1 MIEMSLQQ
9 SEPVALSHRSPGR
22 QVRSVAVY
30 SLLTA
35 LMIVTPMMVFVPTAL
50 FHCAIRNGRRAAWIA
65 GVLAVAIAA
74 LYMAAVPQTPAT
86 MKVAWVGLAG
96 LALSI
101 VVPSLAVLPLVE
113 RAAKFGHVL
122 VLLLMGSTL
131 GLAVTE
137 LGSRAM
143 LSFSPFAAQVADAQR
158 LNGQIMTFY
167 RTNGVP
173 AEQLRMMEKWAS
185 YNMFLLPGFLLI
197 MISFV
202 FILSL
207 LMLGRLKAWR
217 DRALARADNEPAARA
232 NNEAAARVVNEAAA
246 RADNEAAARGDNQAL
261 GAYLFRNFSL
271 PDSLLFAF
279 IIGGLTPLASG
290 MLQKVAANTL
300 TVVAFLYILQ
310 GLAIFRFLLV
320 AMGAGFT
327 GTMLGWLLLV
337 LLTFTGVG
345 PLLLGLAGLFDPF
358 FDFRHFKKRKDDS
371 HESHS
376 D

>member
-1 MIEMSLQQ
+1 
-9 SEPVALSHRSPGR
+9 
-22 QVRSVAVY
+22 
-30 SLLTA
+30 
-35 LMIVTPMMVFVPTAL
+35 MVFVPAAL
-50 FHCAIRNGRRAAWIA
+50 FHCAIRNGRRAAWLTGA
-65 GVLAVAIAA
+65 LALAIAA
-74 LYMAAVPQTPAT
+74 LYLAAVPQTPAA
-86 MKVAWVGLAG
+86 MNAAWVGLAG

-101 VVPSLAVLPLVE
+101 VLPSLAVLPLIE
-113 RAAKFGHVL
+113 RAEKFGHVL
-122 VLLLMGSTL
+122 VLLLIGSTV

-137 LGSRAM
+137 LASRALM
-143 LSFSPFAAQVADAQR
+143 AYSPFAAQVAEVQR
-158 LNGQIMTFY
+158 LNGQVMTFY

-185 YNMFLLPGFLLI
+185 YNMFVLPGFLLI

-217 DRALARADNEPAARA
+217 ER
-232 NNEAAARVVNEAAA
+232 
-246 RADNEAAARGDNQAL
+246 AAARGDNEAL

-271 PDSLLFAF
+271 PEGLLFAF
-279 IIGGLTPLASG
+279 VLSGLTPLATG

-320 AMGAGFT
+320 AMGAGFA

>member
-9 SEPVALSHRSPGR
+9 SEPVALPHRSPGR

-35 LMIVTPMMVFVPTAL
+35 LMIITPMMVFVPAAL
-50 FHCAIRNGRRAAWIA
+50 FHCAIRNGRRAAWITGA
-65 GVLAVAIAA
+65 FAVAIAA
-74 LYMAAVPQTPAT
+74 LYMAAVPQAPAA
-86 MKVAWVGLAG
+86 MNAAWVGLAG

-101 VVPSLAVLPLVE
+101 VFPALAVLPLVE
-113 RAAKFGHVL
+113 RAEKFGRVL
-122 VLLLMGSTL
+122 LALLMGSTI

-137 LGSRAM
+137 LGSRAL
-143 LSFSPFAAQVADAQR
+143 LSFSPFAAQVAEAQR
-158 LNGQIMTFY
+158 LNGQFLAFY

-173 AEQLRMMEKWAS
+173 AEQLKMMEQWAS

-207 LMLGRLKAWR
+207 LMLGRLRLWR
-217 DRALARADNEPAARA
+217 EQAAL
-232 NNEAAARVVNEAAA
+232 
-246 RADNEAAARGDNQAL
+246 RGDDEAF
-261 GAYLFRNFSL
+261 GVYLFRNLTL
-271 PDSLLFAF
+271 PDGLLFAF
-279 IIGGLTPLASG
+279 ILGGLTPLASG

>member
-9 SEPVALSHRSPGR
+9 SEPVALPHRSPGR

-35 LMIVTPMMVFVPTAL
+35 LMIITPMMVFVPAAL
-50 FHCAIRNGRRAAWIA
+50 FHCAIRNGRRAAWLTGA
-65 GVLAVAIAA
+65 LALAIAA
-74 LYMAAVPQTPAT
+74 LYLAAVPQTPAA
-86 MKVAWVGLAG
+86 MNAAWVGLAG
-96 LALSI
+96 LTLSI
-101 VVPSLAVLPLVE
+101 VLPSLAVLPLVE
-113 RAAKFGHVL
+113 RAGKFGHVL
-122 VLLLMGSTL
+122 VLLLLGSTV

-137 LGSRAM
+137 LVSRA
-143 LSFSPFAAQVADAQR
+143 LLAYSPFAAQVAEVQQ
-158 LNGQIMTFY
+158 LNGQFMTLY

-185 YNMFLLPGFLLI
+185 YNMFVLPGFLLI

-217 DRALARADNEPAARA
+217 ERALARADNE
-232 NNEAAARVVNEAAA
+232 
-246 RADNEAAARGDNQAL
+246 AL

-271 PDSLLFAF
+271 PDGLLIAF
-279 IIGGLTPLASG
+279 VLSGLTPLATG

-320 AMGAGFT
+320 AMGAGFA

>member
-1 MIEMSLQQ
+1 MY
-9 SEPVALSHRSPGR
+9 A
-22 QVRSVAVY
+22 
-30 SLLTA
+30 LLTA
-35 LMIVTPMMVFVPTAL
+35 LMIITPILVFVPAAV
-50 FHCAIRNGRRAAWIA
+50 FHCAIRNGRRATFA
-65 GVLAVAIAA
+65 
-74 LYMAAVPQTPAT
+74 M
-86 MKVAWVGLAG
+86 AG
-96 LALSI
+96 LALTIAGLYISAAHSAPTMMMAWSALI
-101 VVPSLAVLPLVE
+101 GVALAVMVPALAALPLVE
-113 RAAKFGHVL
+113 RAEKFGRVL
-122 VLLLMGSTL
+122 VFLLMGSAI
-131 GLAVTE
+131 GLAITE
-137 LGSRAM
+137 LGSRA
-143 LSFSPFAAQVADAQR
+143 LFSFSPFAAQVAEAQSSNAQFIQFYKA
-158 LNGQIMTFY
+158 NGMSPDVI
-167 RTNGVP
+167 
-173 AEQLRMMEKWAS
+173 RMMERWAV
-185 YNMFLLPGFLLI
+185 YNTFVLPGFLLI
-197 MISFV
+197 MISLV

-217 DRALARADNEPAARA
+217 EL
-232 NNEAAARVVNEAAA
+232 
-246 RADNEAAARGDNQAL
+246 AAARGDNEAL

-271 PDSLLFAF
+271 PDGLLFAF

-320 AMGAGFT
+320 AMGAGFA

-337 LLTFTGVG
+337 FLTLTGVG

>member
-1 MIEMSLQQ
+1 MPQA
-9 SEPVALSHRSPGR
+9 PAATD
-22 QVRSVAVY
+22 AV
-30 SLLTA
+30 T
-35 LMIVTPMMVFVPTAL
+35 
-50 FHCAIRNGRRAAWIA
+50 N
-65 GVLAVAIAA
+65 
-74 LYMAAVPQTPAT
+74 AT
-86 MKVAWVGLAG
+86 MNAAWVGLAG

-101 VVPSLAVLPLVE
+101 VLPSLMVLPFVE
-113 RAAKFGHVL
+113 RAEKFGRVL
-122 VLLLMGSTL
+122 VLLVMGSTV

-137 LGSRAM
+137 LASRAM
-143 LSFSPFAAQVADAQR
+143 LSFSPFAAQVAEAQL
-158 LNGQIMTFY
+158 LNGQLMTFY
-167 RTNGVP
+167 RTKGVP

-207 LMLGRLKAWR
+207 LMLGRLKVWR
-217 DRALARADNEPAARA
+217 EQAAL
-232 NNEAAARVVNEAAA
+232 
-246 RADNEAAARGDNQAL
+246 RGDDEAL
-261 GAYLFRNFSL
+261 GAYLFRNFTL
-271 PDSLLFAF
+271 PDGLLFAF
-279 IIGGLTPLASG
+279 ILGGLTPLASG

-310 GLAIFRFLLV
+310 GLAIFRFVLV

-358 FDFRHFKKRKDDS
+358 FHFRHFKKRKDDS

>member
-9 SEPVALSHRSPGR
+9 SEPVALPHRSPGR

-30 SLLTA
+30 SVLTA
-35 LMIVTPMMVFVPTAL
+35 LMIMSPLMVFAPAAL
-50 FHCAIRNGRRAAWIA
+50 FHCAIRNGRRAAWLTGA
-65 GVLAVAIAA
+65 LALAIAS
-74 LYMAAVPQTPAT
+74 LYLVVAPQPSAT
-86 MKVAWVGLAG
+86 AMKVAWVGLAG

-101 VVPSLAVLPLVE
+101 VLPSLAVLPLVE
-113 RAAKFGHVL
+113 RAEKFGRVL
-122 VLLLMGSTL
+122 VLLVMGSTL

-137 LGSRAM
+137 LGSRA
-143 LSFSPFAAQVADAQR
+143 LLAYSPFAAQVAEVQR
-158 LNGQIMTFY
+158 LNGEVMTFY
-167 RTNGVP
+167 RTHGVA

-185 YNMFLLPGFLLI
+185 YNMFVLPAFLLI

-217 DRALARADNEPAARA
+217 ER
-232 NNEAAARVVNEAAA
+232 
-246 RADNEAAARGDNQAL
+246 AAARGDNEAL

-271 PDSLLFAF
+271 PDGLLFAF
-279 IIGGLTPLASG
+279 ILGGLTPLATG
-290 MLQKVAANTL
+290 MLQKAAANTL

-320 AMGAGFT
+320 AMGAGFA

-337 LLTFTGVG
+337 FLTLTGVG

>member
-9 SEPVALSHRSPGR
+9 SEPVALPHRSPGR
-22 QVRSVAVY
+22 QVRSVAAY

-35 LMIVTPMMVFVPTAL
+35 LMIITPMMVFVPAAL
-50 FHCAIRNGRRAAWIA
+50 FHCAIRNGRRAAWIT
-65 GVLAVAIAA
+65 GVIAVAFAA
-74 LYMAAVPQTPAT
+74 LYLAVIPQSPAA
-86 MKVAWVGLAG
+86 MKAAWVGLAG
-96 LALSI
+96 MALSI
-101 VVPSLAVLPLVE
+101 VLPSLAVLPLVE
-113 RAAKFGHVL
+113 RSEKFGRVL
-122 VLLLMGSTL
+122 VLLLLLSSI

-137 LGSRAM
+137 IGSRAL
-143 LSFSPFAAQVADAQR
+143 LSFSPFASQVAEAQS
-158 LNGQIMTFY
+158 LNGQLLAFY

-173 AEQLRMMEKWAS
+173 AEQLQMMERWSS

-197 MISFV
+197 MLSFV

-217 DRALARADNEPAARA
+217 ERAL
-232 NNEAAARVVNEAAA
+232 V
-246 RADNEAAARGDNQAL
+246 RGDEEAL
-261 GAYLFRNFSL
+261 GAYLFRYFSL

-279 IIGGLTPLASG
+279 ILGGLTPLTTG

-327 GTMLGWLLLV
+327 GTMLGWMLLV

>member
-9 SEPVALSHRSPGR
+9 SEPVALPHRSPGR

-35 LMIVTPMMVFVPTAL
+35 LMIITPMMVFVPAAL
-50 FHCAIRNGRRAAWIA
+50 FHCAIRNGRRAAWLTGA
-65 GVLAVAIAA
+65 LALAIAA
-74 LYMAAVPQTPAT
+74 LYLAAVPQTPAA
-86 MKVAWVGLAG
+86 MNAAWVGLAG

-101 VVPSLAVLPLVE
+101 VLPSLAVLPLIE
-113 RAAKFGHVL
+113 RAEKFGHVL
-122 VLLLMGSTL
+122 VLLLIGSTV

-137 LGSRAM
+137 LASRA
-143 LSFSPFAAQVADAQR
+143 LLAYSPFAAQVAEVQR
-158 LNGQIMTFY
+158 LNAQVMTFY

-185 YNMFLLPGFLLI
+185 YNMFVLPGFLLV

-217 DRALARADNEPAARA
+217 ER
-232 NNEAAARVVNEAAA
+232 
-246 RADNEAAARGDNQAL
+246 AAARGDNEAL
-261 GAYLFRNFSL
+261 GVYLFRNFSL
-271 PDSLLFAF
+271 PDALLFAF
-279 IIGGLTPLASG
+279 VLSGLTPLATG

-320 AMGAGFT
+320 AMGAGFA

>member
-9 SEPVALSHRSPGR
+9 SEPVALPHRSPGR

-30 SLLTA
+30 SVLTA
-35 LMIVTPMMVFVPTAL
+35 LMIMSPMMVFVPAAL
-50 FHCAIRNGRRAAWIA
+50 FHCAIRNGRRAAWMTGA
-65 GVLAVAIAA
+65 LAVAIAS
-74 LYMAAVPQTPAT
+74 LYLAASPQTPAA
-86 MKVAWVGLAG
+86 MKVAWAGLAG
-96 LALSI
+96 LTLSI
-101 VVPSLAVLPLVE
+101 VLPSLAVLPLVE
-113 RAAKFGHVL
+113 RAEKFGRVL
-122 VLLLMGSTL
+122 VLLVMGSTL

-137 LGSRAM
+137 LGSRA
-143 LSFSPFAAQVADAQR
+143 LLAYSPFAAQVAEVQR
-158 LNGQIMTFY
+158 LNGDVMTFY
-167 RTNGVP
+167 RTHGVP

-185 YNMFLLPGFLLI
+185 YNMFVLPGFLLI

-217 DRALARADNEPAARA
+217 EQAAS
-232 NNEAAARVVNEAAA
+232 
-246 RADNEAAARGDNQAL
+246 RGDNEAL

-271 PDSLLFAF
+271 PDGLLFAF
-279 IIGGLTPLASG
+279 ILCGLTPLATG

-320 AMGAGFT
+320 AMGAGFA

-337 LLTFTGVG
+337 LLTLTGVG

>member
-9 SEPVALSHRSPGR
+9 SEPVALPHRSLGR
-22 QVRSVAVY
+22 QARSVAVY
-30 SLLTA
+30 SVLTA
-35 LMIVTPMMVFVPTAL
+35 LMIMSVFVFVPVAL
-50 FHCAIRNGRRAAWIA
+50 FHCAIRNGRRAAWMTGA
-65 GVLAVAIAA
+65 LAVAIAS
-74 LYMAAVPQTPAT
+74 LYMAASPQTPAVMT
-86 MKVAWVGLAG
+86 AAWVSLAL

-101 VVPSLAVLPLVE
+101 VLPALAVLPLVE
-113 RAAKFGHVL
+113 RAEKFGHVL
-122 VLLLMGSTL
+122 VLLVIGSTL
-131 GLAVTE
+131 GMAVGE
-137 LGSRAM
+137 LGSRALLAYSPFAEQVAAVQGLNGEVTTFYRARGVPEAQLRTMEKGASYYLFVLPGSLIVM
-143 LSFSPFAAQVADAQR
+143 LSFMFT
-158 LNGQIMTFY
+158 LN
-167 RTNGVP
+167 
-173 AEQLRMMEKWAS
+173 
-185 YNMFLLPGFLLI
+185 
-197 MISFV
+197 
-202 FILSL
+202 L

-217 DRALARADNEPAARA
+217 DRA
-232 NNEAAARVVNEAAA
+232 
-246 RADNEAAARGDNQAL
+246 AARGDNEAL

-271 PDSLLFAF
+271 PDGLLFAF
-279 IIGGLTPLASG
+279 VLCGLTPLATG

-320 AMGAGFT
+320 AMGAGFA

-337 LLTFTGVG
+337 LLTLTGVG

>member
-9 SEPVALSHRSPGR
+9 SEPVALPHRSPGR
-22 QVRSVAVY
+22 QVRSVAAY

-35 LMIVTPMMVFVPTAL
+35 LMIITPMMVFVPAAL
-50 FHCAIRNGRRAAWIA
+50 FHCAIRNGRRAAWMT
-65 GVLAVAIAA
+65 GVLALGIAA
-74 LYMAAVPQTPAT
+74 LYMAAVPQTPAA
-86 MKVAWVGLAG
+86 MKAAWVGLIG

-101 VVPSLAVLPLVE
+101 VLPSLAVLPLVE
-113 RAAKFGHVL
+113 RAGKFGRVL
-122 VLLLMGSTL
+122 VILLMISTV

-137 LGSRAM
+137 LGSRAL
-143 LSFSPFAAQVADAQR
+143 LSFSPFAAQIAEAQR
-158 LNGQIMTFY
+158 LNVQIMTFY

-217 DRALARADNEPAARA
+217 DRA
-232 NNEAAARVVNEAAA
+232 
-246 RADNEAAARGDNQAL
+246 AARGDNEAL
-261 GAYLFRNFSL
+261 GAYFFRNFSL
-271 PDSLLFAF
+271 PDGLLFAF
-279 IIGGLTPLASG
+279 ILGGLTPLATG

-300 TVVAFLYILQ
+300 AVVAFLYILQ

-320 AMGAGFT
+320 AMGAGFA

>member
-9 SEPVALSHRSPGR
+9 SEPVALPHRSPGR

-35 LMIVTPMMVFVPTAL
+35 LMIITPMMVFVPAAL
-50 FHCAIRNGRRAAWIA
+50 FHCAIRNGRRAAWLTGA
-65 GVLAVAIAA
+65 LALAIAA
-74 LYMAAVPQTPAT
+74 LYLAAVPQTPAA
-86 MKVAWVGLAG
+86 MNAGWVGLAG

-101 VVPSLAVLPLVE
+101 VLPSLAVLPLIE

-122 VLLLMGSTL
+122 VLLLIGSTV

-137 LGSRAM
+137 LVSRALM
-143 LSFSPFAAQVADAQR
+143 AYSPFAAQVAEVQR
-158 LNGQIMTFY
+158 LNGQVMTFY

-173 AEQLRMMEKWAS
+173 PEQLRMMEKWAS
-185 YNMFLLPGFLLI
+185 YNMFVLPGFLLI

-217 DRALARADNEPAARA
+217 ER
-232 NNEAAARVVNEAAA
+232 
-246 RADNEAAARGDNQAL
+246 AAARGDNEAL

-271 PDSLLFAF
+271 PDGLLFAF
-279 IIGGLTPLASG
+279 VLSGLTPLATG

-320 AMGAGFT
+320 AMGAGFA

>member
-9 SEPVALSHRSPGR
+9 SEPVALPHRSPGR
-22 QVRSVAVY
+22 QVRSVAAY

-35 LMIVTPMMVFVPTAL
+35 LMIITPMMVFVPAAL
-50 FHCAIRNGRRAAWIA
+50 FHCAIRNGRRAAWMT
-65 GVLAVAIAA
+65 GVLALGIAA

-86 MKVAWVGLAG
+86 VKAGWVGLIG

-101 VVPSLAVLPLVE
+101 VLPSLAVLPLVE
-113 RAAKFGHVL
+113 RAEKFGRVL
-122 VLLLMGSTL
+122 VILLMISTV

-137 LGSRAM
+137 LGSRAL
-143 LSFSPFAAQVADAQR
+143 LSFSPFAAQIAEAQR
-158 LNGQIMTFY
+158 LNVQIMTFY

-202 FILSL
+202 FILSM

-217 DRALARADNEPAARA
+217 ER
-232 NNEAAARVVNEAAA
+232 
-246 RADNEAAARGDNQAL
+246 AAARGDNEAL

-271 PDSLLFAF
+271 PDGLLFAF
-279 IIGGLTPLASG
+279 ILGGLTPLATG

-300 TVVAFLYILQ
+300 AVAAFLYILQ

-320 AMGAGFT
+320 AMGAGFA
-327 GTMLGWLLLV
+327 GTMLGWLLLAM
-337 LLTFTGVG
+337 LTFTGVG

>member
-1 MIEMSLQQ
+1 MIDTSLQQ
-9 SEPVALSHRSPGR
+9 SEPVALPHRSTGR

-30 SLLTA
+30 ALLTA
-35 LMIVTPMMVFVPTAL
+35 LMIITPMLVFFVPAAV
-50 FHCAIRNGRRAAWIA
+50 FHCAIRNGRRATFA
-65 GVLAVAIAA
+65 
-74 LYMAAVPQTPAT
+74 M
-86 MKVAWVGLAG
+86 AG
-96 LALSI
+96 LALAISAAYI
-101 VVPSLAVLPLVE
+101 SGVAPHTAHPTKMAWAGLAGVALAVVWPALAVLPLLA
-113 RAAKFGHVL
+113 RAEKFGRML
-122 VLLLMGSTL
+122 VFLLIGSAI

-137 LGSRAM
+137 LGSRAL
-143 LSFSPFAAQVADAQR
+143 LSFSPFAAQVAEAQHSNAQFIE
-158 LNGQIMTFY
+158 LY
-167 RTNGVP
+167 RTNGVAP
-173 AEQLRMMEKWAS
+173 DMIRMMERWAA
-185 YNMFLLPGFLLI
+185 YNTFVLPGFLLI

-217 DRALARADNEPAARA
+217 EM
-232 NNEAAARVVNEAAA
+232 AAA
-246 RADNEAAARGDNQAL
+246 RADNEAL

-271 PDSLLFAF
+271 PDWLLFAF

-300 TVVAFLYILQ
+300 TIVAFLYILQ

-320 AMGAGFT
+320 TMGAGFA
-327 GTMLGWLLLV
+327 GTMLGWVLLV
-337 LLTFTGVG
+337 FLTLTGVG